1 MFRLKAVYATACL
14 AVLAY
19 GTTAAAVGLGPL
31 RKSGL
36 TASDRKG
43 FYLTLVNPYPQ
54 SDHFRAY
61 IDPESEIDPKRVS
74 ILPDTMLVG
83 SKKSRKI
90 LVVVNDLTPGEEVV
104 FRVCAERLEE
114 EKVIVHVRVCSKLGA
129 RRIAPRPQQ

>member
-1 MFRLKAVYATACL
+1 MALVAC
-14 AVLAY
+14 A
-19 GTTAAAVGLGPL
+19 TTAAAVGLGPL

-43 FYLTLVNPYPQ
+43 FYLTLTNPYPQ
-54 SDHFRAY
+54 SDRFRAY
-61 IDPESEIDPKRVS
+61 VDPESEIDPKRIS
-74 ILPDTMLVG
+74 ILPETMLVG
-83 SKKSRKI
+83 SQKSRKI